1 MDSEFQ
7 PEHPSIHEEQ
17 TIEVAVSGTD
27 SDDSDSEES
36 AIGSPT
42 PFKLRAPQPR
52 AVTLIPSVHVESA
65 GTPSPEPSPRY
76 PVDRSLLSP
85 PEHRRFTS
93 RPRTPKPRRPAS
105 APPTIVTFDNQVTCF
120 VENWEQEPQEETR
133 RSSLQDLRPGDLIRP
148 TPLLCKYIPLHDFPV
163 TSAYGLQFVQQRF
176 GENFL
181 GLVFAVLL
189 TPPRLTSFDVQ
200 PLLRLA
206 CRSTNQFTTNQLSV
220 LNLESALSS
229 SHLIFLSER
238 DASSFHAMLC
248 PFPCYWPTYR
258 STRP

>member
-1 MDSEFQ
+1 MFTLYMRSPLSTIIPIPIQIRDCYTRVLTSLARRSS
-7 PEHPSIHEEQ
+7 PSHIV
-17 TIEVAVSGTD
+17 TDDWRD

-148 TPLLCKYIPLHDFPV
+148 TPLLCKYIHLHD
-163 TSAYGLQFVQQRF
+163 
-176 GENFL
+176 
-181 GLVFAVLL
+181 
-189 TPPRLTSFDVQ
+189 
-200 PLLRLA
+200 
-206 CRSTNQFTTNQLSV
+206 LSV
-220 LNLESALSS
+220 A
-229 SHLIFLSER
+229 
-238 DASSFHAMLC
+238 
-248 PFPCYWPTYR
+248 
-258 STRP
+258 